1 MTISN
6 GVKIKPLGDRI
17 LVKPHTS
24 EEVTKSGIV
33 LPESAEKEQKEQ
45 GEVVAIGGGPKNK
58 KPPPQNRPTP
68 PFFSKIYFL
77 LTKPQIALVFG
88 NFLLPFATPIFS
100 PPILPK
106 KDEIDKVQYKF
117 LKDEDVLWIVEK

>member
-45 GEVVAIGGGPKNK
+45 GEVVAIGGGQKIK
-58 KPPPQNRPTP
+58 KLHL
-68 PFFSKIYFL
+68 KIGQTVL
-77 LTKPQIALVFG
+77 FG
-88 NFLLPFATPIFS
+88 
-100 PPILPK
+100 K
-106 KDEIDKVQYKF
+106 YGGEEVEIDKVQYKF
-117 LKDEDVLWIVEK
+117 LKDEDILGIVEK